1 MKRIFDERTGG
12 APLWNRKRITRLLER
27 DDEEEVSGLQWQ
39 KAGRA
44 SRVEKRGT
52 AAGIYNPVS
61 VQYSGSRAPHKRVKL
76 ITHGLA
82 RGHNDSL
89 YGFEGRLADLSC
101 DRDIPRIPY

>member
-1 MKRIFDERTGG
+1 MAKSWTDVEGG
-12 APLWNRKRITRLLER
+12 KAWK
-27 DDEEEVSGLQWQ
+27 LQP
-39 KAGRA
+39 
-44 SRVEKRGT
+44 
-52 AAGIYNPVS
+52 GIYNPVP